1 MERAF
6 RQVPRSTVSTNFG
19 RWSSRK
25 MPEVYDKDIKEKLG
39 DFMKRQL
46 VTTLILIFYVG
57 SANAAG
63 DSSRSQT
70 VRPTYKNYHR
80 QPATAYHSDRDLQAM
95 ARRSLDRDTGFSD
108 EARNVNIR
116 VRDGRASIQGFV
128 QSPEESDA
136 LKRKV
141 MAIDGVHRVDDKTS
155 VRE

>member
-1 MERAF
+1 
-6 RQVPRSTVSTNFG
+6 
-19 RWSSRK
+19 
-25 MPEVYDKDIKEKLG
+25 
-39 DFMKRQL
+39 MKRQL
-46 VTTLILIFYVG
+46 VTTLIFVFVG
-57 SANAAG
+57 SFAHAMG
-63 DSSRSQT
+63 DSPKPQTTT

-80 QPATAYHSDRDLQAM
+80 QPATTYHSDRDLQAT

-116 VRDGRASIQGFV
+116 VRGGRASIQGFV